1 MAIPVGRWVMIAS
14 FVAIPVLLINLT
26 IARAAPVHGINT
38 SSLAEASLIE
48 KSVIIHR
55 TPRRYSCWWEGWR
68 RRCGWHG

>member
-1 MAIPVGRWVMIAS
+1 MAISGERLIIA
-14 FVAIPVLLINLT
+14 FFAAIAVSLM
-26 IARAAPVHGINT
+26 AFGAAQAAPVHGIIA
-38 SSLAEASLIE
+38 SAIAEASIVE